1 MLAAMPPGHA
11 QRTRRGTSVDPAAAV
26 DPRASARAAG
36 LRYSSDDR
44 PGWTRRRAG
53 RGFSYRDTEGA
64 TIRDRETLARL
75 RALAIPPAWT
85 DVWICPSPVGHLQ
98 ATGRDARG
106 RKQYRYHPRW
116 RSRRDRHKFGRML
129 AFAAALGRIRE
140 RSDRDLSRPG
150 LSRDKVL
157 AAVVRL
163 LELTL
168 IRVGNDEYARQNSTF
183 GLTTMRGRHTRVDGT
198 EIRFRFRAKSG
209 QVREV
214 GLRDRRLANVV
225 RRCQE
230 LPGQELFAY
239 VDEDGDPHDITSD
252 DVNAYLRSA
261 SGGDFTAKDFRTW
274 AGTVIA
280 YRALRTQRPADGDA
294 AARRT
299 VVGAVAVT
307 AGLLGNTPAVAR
319 RSYVHP
325 AVLEAYLDG
334 SLPAD
339 PLEVPEPTTRE
350 MGAPPAVSAEDEAAV
365 VALLGRRLD
374 GADAR
379 TRPKTDS

>member
-1 MLAAMPPGHA
+1 MV
-11 QRTRRGTSVDPAAAV
+11 GT
-26 DPRASARAAG
+26 DPRESARAAG

-44 PGWTRRRAG
+44 PGWTRRRVG
-53 RGFSYRDTEGA
+53 RGFGYRDTEGA
-64 TIRDRETLARL
+64 TIRDRATLARL

-85 DVWICPSPVGHLQ
+85 NVWICPSPVGHLQ

-106 RKQYRYHPRW
+106 RKQYRYHARW
-116 RSRRDRHKFGRML
+116 RDRRDTHKFERML
-129 AFAAALGRIRE
+129 EFSEALGAIRE
-140 RSDRDLSRPG
+140 RCDRDLARLG
-150 LSRDKVL
+150 LPRDKVL

-168 IRVGNDEYARQNSTF
+168 IRVGNDEYARRNRTF
-183 GLTTMRGRHTRVDGT
+183 GLTTMRGRHAQVDGT
-198 EIRFRFRAKSG
+198 AIRFRFRAKSG
-209 QVREV
+209 QVRDV
-214 GLRDRRLANVV
+214 DLRDRRLASIV

-239 VDEDGDPHDITSD
+239 VDEDGDPQDITSD

-280 YRALRTQRPADGDA
+280 FRALRAQQPADGDA

-299 VVGAVAVT
+299 VVGAVRVT
-307 AGLLGNTPAVAR
+307 AEQLGNTPAVAR

-325 AVLEAYLDG
+325 AVLEAFLDG
-334 SLPAD
+334 SLEAEAHKAPASTD
-339 PLEVPEPTTRE
+339 RP
-350 MGAPPAVSAEDEAAV
+350 MGAPQVAWAEDEDAV
-365 VALLGRRLD
+365 VALLRRRRD
-374 GADAR
+374 GTDR
-379 TRPKTDS
+379 RPRPTSGS

>member
-1 MLAAMPPGHA
+1 
-11 QRTRRGTSVDPAAAV
+11 
-26 DPRASARAAG
+26 
-36 LRYSSDDR
+36 
-44 PGWTRRRAG
+44 
-53 RGFSYRDTEGA
+53 
-64 TIRDRETLARL
+64 
-75 RALAIPPAWT
+75 
-85 DVWICPSPVGHLQ
+85 
-98 ATGRDARG
+98 
-106 RKQYRYHPRW
+106 
-116 RSRRDRHKFGRML
+116 ML
-129 AFAAALGRIRE
+129 AFAAALGPIRE
-140 RSDRDLSRPG
+140 RCDRDLARPG
-150 LSRDKVL
+150 LPRDKVL

-168 IRVGNDEYARQNSTF
+168 IRVGNDEYARQNQTF
-183 GLTTMRGRHTRVDGT
+183 GLTTLRGRHTTVDGT

-214 GLRDRRLANVV
+214 GLRDRRLANIV

-239 VDEDGDPHDITSD
+239 VDEEGAAHDVTSD

-280 YRALRTQRPADGDA
+280 YRALRAQQPADGDA

-307 AGLLGNTPAVAR
+307 AGHLGNTPAVAR

-325 AVLEAYLDG
+325 ALLEAYLDG
-334 SLPAD
+334 SLTPD
-339 PLEVPEPTTRE
+339 PPEVPGSTTAE
-350 MGAPPAVSAEDEAAV
+350 TGAPPVASVEDEAAV
-365 VALLGRRLD
+365 VALLRRRLAGTD
-374 GADAR
+374 RRRRSTAD
-379 TRPKTDS
+379 S